1 MNSLNTSLAYIIFKQ
16 IWDGHFSSIA
26 EHKNSVSS
34 SKSVL
39 SALMNIPEVT
49 QEKLTMKTMTVRGSP
64 IFRNLLVAAAVV
76 ILVFGLKYSSDVL
89 APIFLAATLAILFT
103 PTLWWLEK
111 KGLPAWLA
119 LLVMVLALGGFIIFM
134 IIILTVSLQQLA
146 LNLPEY
152 QQLLQ
157 QRIDAFT
164 AALGSIGIDVQGAL
178 NSIVADTTSLAKSAI
193 NIALGVLGNSVAI
206 VFFLFLLFLML
217 VESKSI
223 ATKFQTRLQ
232 TGNNLVIQLGNY
244 TRQIQKQYR
253 IQTISNLLSA
263 TALTVEFLLFRVD
276 GAVLLAFLAFIL
288 GYIPNVG
295 LIIACLPAVVIAFIL
310 YGWGT
315 ALVILVIGIILN
327 AAMDNAVTP
336 RIYGKGLNLPVL
348 LVFTSFLF
356 WSWVF
361 GFVGALLAIPATLF
375 VKALLQGRQ
384 ETRFLVVL
392 LSGQDD
398 SEAGSVPEDGSA
410 ESNAGQ
416 EQGDTHEDKHTSLIV
431 EQTDTSPNEE

>member
-1 MNSLNTSLAYIIFKQ
+1 
-16 IWDGHFSSIA
+16 
-26 EHKNSVSS
+26 
-34 SKSVL
+34 
-39 SALMNIPEVT
+39 
-49 QEKLTMKTMTVRGSP
+49 MKTMMMRGSP
-64 IFRNLLVAAAVV
+64 VIRPLLAAAALV
-76 ILVFGLKYSSDVL
+76 IVVFGLKYSSDVL

-103 PTLWWLEK
+103 PALWWLEK
-111 KGLPAWLA
+111 KGLHPWLA
-119 LLVMVLALGGFIIFM
+119 LVVMVLALGGFIVLMIF
-134 IIILTVSLQQLA
+134 ILTTSLEQLS
-146 LNLPEY
+146 LHLPEY
-152 QQLLQ
+152 ADLLH
-157 QRIDAFT
+157 QRIDT
-164 AALGSIGIDVQGAL
+164 LGAALGTIGVDLQETL
-178 NSIVADTTSLAKSAI
+178 NSMVVDTTEVAHSAI
-193 NIALGVLGNSVAI
+193 DIALGVLSNGVAI

-217 VESKSI
+217 VESRSI
-223 ATKFQTRLQ
+223 ATKFHTRLQ
-232 TGNNLVIQLGNY
+232 TGNNVVIQLGNY

-253 IQTISNLLSA
+253 IQAMSNLLSA
-263 TALTVEFLLFRVD
+263 VALTVEFLLFHID
-276 GAVLLAFLAFIL
+276 GAFLWGFLAFIL
-288 GYIPNVG
+288 GFIPNVG

-392 LSGQDD
+392 LSGKDEGNVGIVPDD
-398 SEAGSVPEDGSA
+398 QSG
-410 ESNAGQ
+410 ESNASE
-416 EQGDTHEDKHTSLIV
+416 EQSGTNEDGHKPLIV
-431 EQTDTSPNEE
+431 DPSDTSPNEE